1 MGKGQGAAATSGTRA
16 AAVSRSGT
24 ARAVGWA
31 ARLGFGPVGA
41 RAFFL
46 NNFAERKKRRKIT
59 KNPKMPK
66 HIFTV

>member
-1 MGKGQGAAATSGTRA
+1 MGSIYEGGAALGEGQGAAATSGTRA

-46 NNFAERKKRRKIT
+46 FK
-59 KNPKMPK
+59 
-66 HIFTV
+66 